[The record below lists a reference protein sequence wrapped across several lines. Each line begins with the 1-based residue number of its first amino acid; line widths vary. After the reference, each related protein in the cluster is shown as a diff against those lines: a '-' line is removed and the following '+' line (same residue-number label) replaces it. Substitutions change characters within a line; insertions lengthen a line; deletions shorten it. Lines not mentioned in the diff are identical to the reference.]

1 MSSTSLSSSILQ
13 GLLENGASNSTS
25 NGTDLSS
32 ILEVATGSSSTGI
45 DVTSAVN
52 SAVTAARAPETEWKN
67 EQSTISSQE
76 TDLKTAEGDVTT
88 LENDLSALGS
98 STGVFSGLTTNST
111 DSNVVTAT
119 AGTGAS
125 IGTNTVQVNSLAS
138 TSSWYSTTPMT
149 SASTGLAAGTFS
161 IAVGSTAATTITVS
175 SGETLTQ
182 LASSINAQNLGVMA
196 SVVTDDTGARL
207 SLVSNSSGAAG
218 NISITASTSNPMQ
231 FAQAEAGVDASL
243 SVNGVPISSASN
255 TVTGAIPGVTLNL
268 NSASRGSTVTIA
280 TSADTT
286 AITSAITQFV
296 NDYNTTINFVNSEYT
311 YNSSSS
317 SAPPLEGDS
326 ALDALQ
332 SMLLGS
338 CSYMASG
345 GGSLSTLSALGI
357 TMNNDGTL
365 NIDNTTLDNVIQ
377 NNFSEVQSFFQGSS
391 LNGFANSLQNQLETL
406 TDPSDGAFTV
416 DLNTLQGTYTDLGN
430 QITDFEDN
438 YIANLQT
445 NLTAEYDSAEI
456 SLQTLSQTRAQI
468 NAELGNNNNSGS

>member
-13 GLLENGASNSTS
+13 GLLENGASNPTS
-25 NGTDLSS
+25 SGTDLSS
-32 ILEVATGSSSTGI
+32 ILEVATGASSTGI

-76 TDLKTAEGDVTT
+76 TDLKTAEGDVAT

-111 DSNVVTAT
+111 DSNIVTAT

-161 IAVGSTAATTITVS
+161 IAVGSGVVTTITVGG
-175 SGETLTQ
+175 GETLTQ
-182 LASSINAQNLGVMA
+182 LASAINAQNLGVTA

-218 NISITASTSNPMQ
+218 NISITTSTSNPMQ
-231 FAQAEAGVDASL
+231 FAQAAAGVDASL

-268 NSASRGSTVTIA
+268 NSASPGSTVTIA

-311 YNSSSS
+311 YNGSS

-332 SMLLGS
+332 GMLLGS
-338 CSYMASG
+338 CSYVASG
-345 GGSLSTLSALGI
+345 GGSLSTLGGLGI

-365 NIDNTTLDNVIQ
+365 SLDNTTLDNAIQ
-377 NNFSEVQSFFQGSS
+377 NNFSEVQNFFQGSS